1 MIPPLDPGVYRDIVR
16 RALDEDI
23 GAGDVTTAATV
34 TPDQRARGVFLVKA
48 DCVIAGLEIAFEAF
62 RQVDEKGTGVFS
74 DARPP
79 GGFPGG
85 LSAEMRPVPFFTVYR
100 HDGDR
105 CRAGEEIAE
114 VAGAAATLLTAER
127 TALNFL
133 QRLSGIATRARQFVD
148 AAGGRIV
155 VLDTRKTTP
164 TLRAIEKYA
173 VRAGGAANHRAG
185 LFDAVLIKDNH
196 IRLAGG
202 VKSAVDRTRKYR
214 PGLPIEIE
222 AQNLAQVADA
232 LAAGADTILLDNL
245 TLDEIREAVSRT
257 RGRVQTE
264 ISGGVTLD
272 RMPELAATGAGS
284 VSVGALTHS
293 APAIDISF
301 ELEPL

>member
-1 MIPPLDPGVYRDIVR
+1 VTDPLDPGLYRDIVR
-16 RALDEDI
+16 RALEEDV
-23 GAGDVTTAATV
+23 GTGDVTTAATV
-34 TPDQRARGVFLVKA
+34 LPSQRARGVFVVKA
-48 DCVIAGLEIAFEAF
+48 DCVIAGLEVAFEVF
-62 RQVDEKGTGVFS
+62 RQVHENLKKGSGV
-74 DARPP
+74 D
-79 GGFPGG
+79 
-85 LSAEMRPVPFFTVYR
+85 PFFIA
-100 HDGDR
+100 HKQDGEW

-114 VAGAAATLLTAER
+114 VVGSAAALLTAER

-148 AAGGRIV
+148 AAGGRIT

-202 VKSAVDRTRKYR
+202 VKAAVERARKQR
-214 PGLPIEIE
+214 PRLPIEIE
-222 AQNLAQVADA
+222 AQTPAEVDEA
-232 LAAGADTILLDNL
+232 LDAGADTILLDNL
-245 TLDEIREAVSRT
+245 TLEEIRDAVSRT
-257 RGRVQTE
+257 RGRVPLE

-272 RMPELAATGAGS
+272 RMSELAATGAGL

-301 ELEPL
+301 ELEPR